1 MDYYLIHNN
10 DLYGD
15 HPRGP
20 YNAVKVRGLN
30 VAYPNCKMITGD
42 QLKVMW
48 DYPRDVENNK
58 IPIDEIP
65 DR

>member
-1 MDYYLIHNN
+1 MKYYLVQNN

-15 HPRGP
+15 QPRGP
-20 YNAVKVRGLN
+20 YGAVQVRGLN
-30 VAYPNCKMITGD
+30 VAYPNCKMITGAE
-42 QLKVMW
+42 LKSMW
-48 DYPRDVENNK
+48 DRDRFYENNM